1 MIIRRS
7 VLEAVHA
14 DLERAYPNEG
24 CGLLVGRGEAV
35 PRVLD
40 RVPVDNRRLAEGAA
54 ARRYLI
60 DPDAFR
66 RVSREVERRGLEIV
80 GVYHSHPDAAATPSA
95 YDREHAWPWYC
106 YLIVGIRQ
114 GVARD
119 ARAWRLRDDRSGFD
133 EHPLEIE
140 HDGGV

>member
-24 CGLLVGRGEAV
+24 CGLLVGQGEAV
-35 PRVLD
+35 MRVLE
-40 RVPVDNRRLAEGAA
+40 RVPADNRRVPEGAA

-60 DPDAFR
+60 DPDEYR
-66 RVSREVERRGLEIV
+66 RVSRAVSQRGLEIV

-106 YLIVGIRQ
+106 YLIVGIRR
-114 GVARD
+114 GVARE

-133 EHPLEIE
+133 EHSLEIE